1 MYNKRDYYPIDRGVF
16 RDGVDNG
23 VFDADYIAL
32 IAILS
37 VALEVYN
44 IEQSERQEKDNI
56 YILHATD
63 KIEEK
68 LEKIE
73 GKLKTI
79 ERRLERGEL
88 R

>member
-1 MYNKRDYYPIDRGVF
+1 MRY
-16 RDGVDNG
+16 RDGYGAFSDGMDDG

-37 VALEVYN
+37 VALEVYS
-44 IEQSERQEKDNI
+44 IEQSDRNSKDSH
-56 YILHATD
+56 YLLQASD

-79 ERRLERGEL
+79 ERRLERREL
-88 R
+88 YDR